1 MNEANRSKHQQGV
14 AANDAASIDAA
25 SPVVPAVSAEY
36 ESIHEKF
43 ADAMTPGFQAEFDP
57 AEAEAAGAFLEDA
70 LTEADALD
78 SAHDSAYVDSDSPP
92 QKT

>member
-1 MNEANRSKHQQGV
+1 MNEANQSKHQQGV
-14 AANDAASIDAA
+14 AANDADSTDAA
-25 SPVVPAVSAEY
+25 SPVVPPVSAEY

-57 AEAEAAGAFLEDA
+57 AEAEAAGAFVEDA

-78 SAHDSAYVDSDSPP
+78 SAHDNFHVDPDSSP
-92 QKT
+92 QET